1 MIALRKT
8 AKSRHMSY
16 GAIRTRPARRAAPK
30 LSRAGAAVFSA
41 LAGKTRFADPQLA
54 AHWPSIAGAE
64 IASLCRPGR
73 IVGARAGR
81 TLEIVV
87 QSGAAAAEAQMRA
100 DNIIARVNGYLGPN
114 SVTRI
119 AVRQIAGAHSAPA
132 PLTQPRGAQEEDGS
146 PLGQALSSFRAAVK
160 RRNGEAD

>member
-1 MIALRKT
+1 
-8 AKSRHMSY
+8 MSY

-41 LAGKTRFADPQLA
+41 LAGKTRFADPQLV

-73 IVGARAGR
+73 IVGMRAGR

-87 QSGAAAAEAQMRA
+87 KSGAEAAEAQMRA
-100 DNIIARVNGYLGPN
+100 DDIITRVNGYLGPN

-119 AVRQIAGAHSAPA
+119 AVRQISGANPA
-132 PLTQPRGAQEEDGS
+132 PEPGARTRAAREEENNS

-160 RRNGEAD
+160 RRNDEAE